1 MSTIY
6 PLLVSSLVYYLVPF
20 IFVLLIVIFIV
31 KTIKRLEKRADEKLA
46 LEKENTKL
54 LQSKV
59 VDLEERLSVIE
70 KMLKEVD

>member
-1 MSTIY
+1 MSTVV
-6 PLLVSSLVYYLVPF
+6 PLFINSLIFYLVP
-20 IFVLLIVIFIV
+20 IIIVLLIVIFVV

>member
-46 LEKENTKL
+46 LEKKNTKL